1 MLLNFRVVEVYIWM
15 LILVSIIKKIM
26 PVALKSGGKLFELHD
41 ITGQRACFIWEDVL
55 DLPKF
60 FVKVT
65 CLRIHGHVLFLII
78 HVDIVMHKEA
88 LAECH

>member
-41 ITGQRACFIWEDVL
+41 ITG
-55 DLPKF
+55 
-60 FVKVT
+60 
-65 CLRIHGHVLFLII
+65 
-78 HVDIVMHKEA
+78 
-88 LAECH
+88 